1 MALKFLLQSSLIS
14 RIMRNECGNIDLLD
28 SDKYMRKKVINME
41 LWYTE
46 KQTPVFG
53 ITAKIRE
60 TLVTEKT
67 EFQDLAMIDTEEFGR
82 MLVLDGMVMTT
93 VKDEFVYH
101 EMVAHPALNTHPN
114 PKHVLVVGG
123 GDGGVIREVL
133 KHPEVEK
140 AVLVEIDGKVIEYSK
155 KYLPEIAGELDNPR
169 VEVLVNDGY
178 MHIIENK
185 NKYDVIMV
193 DSTEPVGPAAP
204 LFERGFYQGIYEAL
218 KEDGIFVAQTDNP
231 WFKADL
237 IQQVNKDVKEIFPI
251 VHVYGANIPT
261 YPSGLW
267 TFTMGSKVHDP
278 LQVDEA
284 SIPEMESNKYYTP
297 RLHKAAFV
305 LPKFVEDLC
314 K

>member
-1 MALKFLLQSSLIS
+1 
-14 RIMRNECGNIDLLD
+14 MR
-28 SDKYMRKKVINME
+28 ME

-46 KQTPVFG
+46 KQTESFG
-53 ITAKIRE
+53 ITAKTRE
-60 TLVTEKT
+60 TLVRERT
-67 EFQDLAMIDTEEFGR
+67 EFQDLAIIDTEEFGR
-82 MLVLDGMVMTT
+82 MLVLDDMVMTT

-101 EMVAHPALNTHPN
+101 EMVAHPALVTHPH

-133 KHPEVEK
+133 KHPAVEK

-155 KYLPEIAGELDNPR
+155 RYLPEIAGELDNPR
-169 VEVLVNDGY
+169 VQVIVNDGF
-178 MHIIENK
+178 MHIHEHK
-185 NKYDVIMV
+185 NTYDVIMV
-193 DSTEPVGPAAP
+193 DSTEPVGPAVQ
-204 LFERGFYQGIYEAL
+204 LFDRGFYQGIYEAL

-237 IQQVNKDVKEIFPI
+237 IRKVNRDVREIFPT
-251 VHVYGANIPT
+251 VRVYTANIPT

-267 TFTMGSKVHDP
+267 TFTMGSKKYDP

-284 SIPEMESNKYYTP
+284 NIPELETQYYSP
-297 RLHKAAFV
+297 RLHKAAFA
-305 LPKFVEDLC
+305 LPKFVENLC

>member
-1 MALKFLLQSSLIS
+1 
-14 RIMRNECGNIDLLD
+14 
-28 SDKYMRKKVINME
+28 ME

-46 KQTPVFG
+46 KQTESFG
-53 ITAKIRE
+53 ITAKVKE
-60 TLVTEKT
+60 TFVTEKT
-67 EFQDLAMIDTEEFGR
+67 DFQDLAMIDTEEFGR

-93 VKDEFVYH
+93 IKDEFVYH
-101 EMVAHPALNTHPN
+101 EMVAHPALCTHPN

-133 KHPEVEK
+133 KHPQVEK

-169 VEVLVNDGY
+169 VEVIVGDGF
-178 MHIIENK
+178 MHIHEAK
-185 NKYDVIMV
+185 DKYDVVMV

-204 LFERGFYQGIYEAL
+204 LFERGFYQGIFEAL

-237 IQQVNKDVKEIFPI
+237 IQKVNKDVKEIFPI
-251 VHVYGANIPT
+251 VRVFAANVPT

-267 TFTMGSKVHDP
+267 TFTMGSKKYDP
-278 LQVDEA
+278 LEVDETQ
-284 SIPEMESNKYYTP
+284 IPEIDTKYYSP
-297 RLHKAAFV
+297 RLHKAAFA

>member
-1 MALKFLLQSSLIS
+1 
-14 RIMRNECGNIDLLD
+14 
-28 SDKYMRKKVINME
+28 ME
-41 LWYTE
+41 LWFTE
-46 KQTPVFG
+46 KQTPEFG

-67 EFQDLAMIDTEEFGR
+67 EYQDLALIDTEEFGR

-101 EMVAHPALNTHPN
+101 EMAAHPALVTHPD
-114 PKHVLVVGG
+114 PKQVLVVGG
-123 GDGGVIREVL
+123 GDGGVIREVI
-133 KHPEVEK
+133 KHPQVEK
-140 AVLVEIDGKVIEYSK
+140 AVLAEIDGKVIAYSK
-155 KYLPEIAGELDNPR
+155 QYLPEIAGQLDHPR
-169 VEVLVNDGY
+169 VDVQVGDGY
-178 MHIIENK
+178 MHIIQSK
-185 NKYDVIMV
+185 DKYDVIIV

-204 LFERGFYQGIYEAL
+204 LFERGFYQGIHEAL

-237 IQQVNKDVKEIFPI
+237 IQKVNRDVKDIFPI
-251 VHVYGANIPT
+251 VRVYGANIPT

-267 TFTMGSKVHDP
+267 TFTMGSKKYDP
-278 LQVDEA
+278 LEAEEA
-284 SIPEMESNKYYTP
+284 SIPELDTRYYTP

-305 LPKFVEDLC
+305 LPRFVEDLV

>member
-1 MALKFLLQSSLIS
+1 M
-14 RIMRNECGNIDLLD
+14 D
-28 SDKYMRKKVINME
+28 

-46 KQTPVFG
+46 KQTESFG

-67 EFQDLAMIDTEEFGR
+67 DFQDLAMIDTEEFGR

-101 EMVAHPALNTHPN
+101 EMVAHPALFTHPN

-123 GDGGVIREVL
+123 GDGGVIREIM
-133 KHPEVEK
+133 KHPGVEK
-140 AVLVEIDGKVIEYSK
+140 AVLVDIDGKVIEYSK
-155 KYLPEIAGELDNPR
+155 KYLPEIAYELDNPR
-169 VEVLVNDGY
+169 VEVIVNDGF
-178 MHIIENK
+178 MHIHQFK
-185 NKYDVIMV
+185 NTYDVIMV

-237 IQQVNKDVKEIFPI
+237 IQKVNRDVKEIFPI
-251 VHVYGANIPT
+251 TRVYSANIPT

-267 TFTMGSKVHDP
+267 TFTMGSKKYDP
-278 LQVDEA
+278 LEVDETQ
-284 SIPEMESNKYYTP
+284 IPELNTKYYTA

>member
-1 MALKFLLQSSLIS
+1 
-14 RIMRNECGNIDLLD
+14 
-28 SDKYMRKKVINME
+28 ME
-41 LWYTE
+41 LWFTE

-67 EFQDLAMIDTEEFGR
+67 EYQDLAMIDTEEFGR

-93 VKDEFVYH
+93 IKDEFVYH
-101 EMVAHPALNTHPN
+101 EMMTHPALFTHPN

-123 GDGGVIREVL
+123 GDGGVIREVI

-169 VEVLVNDGY
+169 VEVQVNDGY
-178 MHIIENK
+178 MHIIESK

-218 KEDGIFVAQTDNP
+218 KDDGIFVAQTDNP

-237 IQQVNKDVKEIFPI
+237 IQKVNKDVKEIFPI
-251 VHVYGANIPT
+251 VRVYGANIPT

-267 TFTMGSKVHDP
+267 TFTMGSKTYDP
-278 LQVDEA
+278 LEVDETK
-284 SIPEMESNKYYTP
+284 IPELDTKYYTS
-297 RLHKAAFV
+297 RIHKAAFA
-305 LPKFVEDLC
+305 LPKFVEDLV

>member
-1 MALKFLLQSSLIS
+1 
-14 RIMRNECGNIDLLD
+14 
-28 SDKYMRKKVINME
+28 ME
-41 LWYTE
+41 LWFTE

-60 TLVTEKT
+60 TLVTEQT
-67 EFQDLAMIDTEEFGR
+67 EFQDLAMLDTEEFGR

-93 VKDEFVYH
+93 IKDEFVYH
-101 EMVAHPALNTHPN
+101 EMVAHPALFTHPN
-114 PKHVLVVGG
+114 PKRVLVVGG
-123 GDGGVIREVL
+123 GDGGVIREVI
-133 KHPEVEK
+133 KHPEVEQ

-169 VEVLVNDGY
+169 VDVQVADGY
-178 MHIIENK
+178 MHIIESK
-185 NKYDVIMV
+185 DQYDVIMV

-218 KEDGIFVAQTDNP
+218 KDDGIFVAQTDNP

-237 IQQVNKDVKEIFPI
+237 IQKVNKDVKEIFPI
-251 VHVYGANIPT
+251 VRVYGANIPT

-278 LQVDEA
+278 LQVNETK
-284 SIPEMESNKYYTP
+284 IPELDTKYYTP
-297 RLHKAAFV
+297 RIHKAAFV
-305 LPKFVEDLC
+305 LPKFVEDLV